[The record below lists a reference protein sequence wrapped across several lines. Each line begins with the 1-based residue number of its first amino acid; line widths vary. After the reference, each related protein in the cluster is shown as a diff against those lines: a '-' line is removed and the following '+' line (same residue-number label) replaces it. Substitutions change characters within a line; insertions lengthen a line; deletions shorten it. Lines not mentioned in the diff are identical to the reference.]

1 MYSKE
6 VWDEV
11 IRLHIEEGRTYK
23 SLSEEFG
30 MNPATISKRVVKLR
44 NQSQKDAM
52 KAKSLE
58 DMEEIRRLR
67 EELAE
72 TKKENDFL
80 KKLAAFYAKET
91 K

>member
-72 TKKENDFL
+72 TKKE
-80 KKLAAFYAKET
+80 KKK
-91 K
+91 